1 MTNNSFNKNLILQI
15 QNCLNRDNIIS
26 IYLFGSFSKGA
37 SEYNDTDIFVIVNSW
52 SSQHENDFTECWKE
66 KYGDI
71 TTLYSRHLKTSNDIL
86 YHFLFVDEMKLEK
99 LSPLLRY
106 QIFNNGNHI
115 YGQKREFCS
124 IDEKSILDS
133 EGGLLSLYAQCLNN
147 IKYITYWKDKKLI
160 TVRRKIAEQVEL
172 YDFYK
177 FIIKVSEANVSS
189 LNKKTPDHPDHTDK
203 QAVLNW
209 LNEVI
214 NEINK

>member
-37 SEYNDTDIFVIVNSW
+37 SEYNDIDIFVIVNSW

-99 LSPLLRY
+99 L
-106 QIFNNGNHI
+106 GTWT
-115 YGQKREFCS
+115 K
-124 IDEKSILDS
+124 
-133 EGGLLSLYAQCLNN
+133 
-147 IKYITYWKDKKLI
+147 
-160 TVRRKIAEQVEL
+160 
-172 YDFYK
+172 
-177 FIIKVSEANVSS
+177 
-189 LNKKTPDHPDHTDK
+189 
-203 QAVLNW
+203 
-209 LNEVI
+209 
-214 NEINK
+214 